1 MQYDFNR
8 EAAKISA
15 LLSGKIDKYK
25 YIAGEEILPLDQS
38 RITKH
43 ARFNYLVACL
53 IFVLQTV
60 LGKRL
65 LYQGCTFIYFRM
77 FSSMIQSQQ
86 LVLITTLQQNN
97 MRVSKIY

>member
-38 RITKH
+38 RITKQ
-43 ARFNYLVACL
+43 ARFLFFTWWS
-53 IFVLQTV
+53 I
-60 LGKRL
+60 
-65 LYQGCTFIYFRM
+65 
-77 FSSMIQSQQ
+77 
-86 LVLITTLQQNN
+86 
-97 MRVSKIY
+97 